1 MSEAVAA
8 VGEGASDAAVPTVE
22 VEGLTKVYQAGDPD
36 LAVRALD
43 GLDFRI
49 ERGDS
54 VAIVGPSGC
63 GKSTLLHVL
72 GCLDRPTSGRY
83 RLEGQDVANL
93 DEDALARIRNH
104 HIGFVFQSFNL
115 LPRMSA
121 VENVELPLLYAGV
134 SGGRERALS
143 ALARVGL
150 ADQAHRWPNELS
162 GGQNQRVAIARAL
175 VTRPSLLLGDEPT
188 GALDSGTSADVLD
201 LLTTLHD
208 EGTTLVL
215 VTHDI
220 AVARRLRR
228 AIWMR
233 DGRIVDD
240 GPSGPVLDAF
250 IEATA
255 GGADAPA

>member
-1 MSEAVAA
+1 MA
-8 VGEGASDAAVPTVE
+8 T
-22 VEGLTKVYQAGDPD
+22 LT
-36 LAVRALD
+36 L
-43 GLDFRI
+43 
-49 ERGDS
+49 
-54 VAIVGPSGC
+54 
-63 GKSTLLHVL
+63 
-72 GCLDRPTSGRY
+72 
-83 RLEGQDVANL
+83 
-93 DEDALARIRNH
+93 
-104 HIGFVFQSFNL
+104 
-115 LPRMSA
+115 
-121 VENVELPLLYAGV
+121 
-134 SGGRERALS
+134 
-143 ALARVGL
+143 
-150 ADQAHRWPNELS
+150 
-162 GGQNQRVAIARAL
+162 
-175 VTRPSLLLGDEPT
+175 
-188 GALDSGTSADVLD
+188 ADVLD

>member
-1 MSEAVAA
+1 
-8 VGEGASDAAVPTVE
+8 
-22 VEGLTKVYQAGDPD
+22 
-36 LAVRALD
+36 
-43 GLDFRI
+43 
-49 ERGDS
+49 
-54 VAIVGPSGC
+54 
-63 GKSTLLHVL
+63 
-72 GCLDRPTSGRY
+72 
-83 RLEGQDVANL
+83 
-93 DEDALARIRNH
+93 
-104 HIGFVFQSFNL
+104 
-115 LPRMSA
+115 MSA